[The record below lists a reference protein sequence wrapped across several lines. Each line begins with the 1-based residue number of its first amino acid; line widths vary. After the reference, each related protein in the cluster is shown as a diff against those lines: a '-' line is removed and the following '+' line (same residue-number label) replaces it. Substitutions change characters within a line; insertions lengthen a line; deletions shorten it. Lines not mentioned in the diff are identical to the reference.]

1 MSVGLSPVRLTAVFD
16 GTAVKM
22 GAKQAAETIR
32 TGMAKAE
39 PALTKAE
46 QGFDKLGRAG
56 ANAANTA
63 ARSMRALS
71 AGIGAATAVAAGAER
86 SFVSLGTSI
95 LSAFAAGGRQAGLT
109 SIVGGA
115 VDRIERGFREALDAM
130 LREFR
135 LAGASARLL
144 DLAEGVAR
152 RLMEWGAMPRGE
164 ATHTGPLL
172 RGPVVEPSAD
182 MLRARVAR
190 AGATKALSDSLAEL
204 ERVVGEETRE
214 G

>member
-63 ARSMRALS
+63 A
-71 AGIGAATAVAAGAER
+71 
-86 SFVSLGTSI
+86 
-95 LSAFAAGGRQAGLT
+95 
-109 SIVGGA
+109 
-115 VDRIERGFREALDAM
+115 
-130 LREFR
+130 
-135 LAGASARLL
+135 
-144 DLAEGVAR
+144 
-152 RLMEWGAMPRGE
+152 
-164 ATHTGPLL
+164 
-172 RGPVVEPSAD
+172 
-182 MLRARVAR
+182 
-190 AGATKALSDSLAEL
+190 
-204 ERVVGEETRE
+204 
-214 G
+214 